1 MQLAD
6 KEKEI
11 RNKINAL
18 SEVPE
23 NIDWNVE
30 EGWRKYRKKYRFSGK
45 RKLLYWS
52 TAAAA
57 VLLLV
62 ALLFVLPYNGEKKL
76 KVSTKE
82 GKTNITLQDGSKIW
96 LNRNTQLTVNQK
108 EDLIKINGEI
118 YVELSGG
125 SSYKIITPNG
135 DFRSEYGD
143 FNLFSRK
150 KNKRA
155 VISVVKGNVEAFWDI
170 EKKIKTTVTEG
181 TQAEIIPQ
189 VALVQA
195 PIDDPNFL
203 AWKTGQLR
211 FNNTPLFSVIK
222 KLEELNDIDIRIQN
236 EDIRYCRMNSVFQTL
251 STDSVLNKLPE
262 DLNLHIR
269 KEGETYLLSGK
280 GCDNKKD

>member
-1 MQLAD
+1 MKPTD
-6 KEKEI
+6 KDREI
-11 RNKINAL
+11 RSKINAL
-18 SEVPE
+18 SDIPE
-23 NIDWNVE
+23 DIAWNVE
-30 EGWRKYRKKYRFSGK
+30 EGWRKYRKKYKVSGK

-62 ALLFVLPYNGEKKL
+62 MLLFVFPYNGKKKL
-76 KVSTKE
+76 KVSTQE
-82 GKTNITLQDGSKIW
+82 EKTNITLQDGSRIW
-96 LNRNTQLTVNQK
+96 LNRNTNLTVNQK

-118 YVELSGG
+118 YAELSGG

-135 DFRSEYGD
+135 DFRAEYGH
-143 FNLFSRK
+143 FNLYSRK

-155 VISVVKGNVEAFWDI
+155 VITVVKGNVEAFWDI
-170 EKKIKTTVTEG
+170 DKKLKTTVTEG
-181 TQAEIIPQ
+181 TQAEVIPK

-222 KLEELNDIDIRIQN
+222 KLEELNNIDIRIQN
-236 EDIRYCRMNSVFQTL
+236 ENIRYCRMNSVFQTL

-262 DLNLHIR
+262 NLNLHVR
-269 KEGETYLLSGK
+269 KEGDTYLLSGK
-280 GCDNKKD
+280 GCNN